1 MIRENEKIPW
11 MDSRAHFLAGMM
23 FLARMHSRYRPLLYA
38 RMRMTSL
45 SGCSR
50 SFPRENVSSR
60 QNVFSLLTA
69 MVGEN
74 YTRVIAV
81 SSKNLA
87 GECAR
92 TGVTWQCAI
101 HGELHQ
107 YWLASI
113 HCRNKSTL
121 IGSYIYVYIYT
132 CMYIYIY
139 IYYIDASQH
148 WYLIIEIQSLIFN
161 RFDHWDSIVC
171 DDWDLIIDIEC
182 FGHLITNG
190 DLPEYIVESPPVR
203 KHARQMPT
211 PDRS

>member
-1 MIRENEKIPW
+1 MN
-11 MDSRAHFLAGMM
+11 SRAHFLARMM
-23 FLARMHSRYRPLLYA
+23 FLVGMHSRYRPLLYA

-45 SGCSR
+45 NGCPR

-60 QNVFSLLTA
+60 ENIFWLQTA

-74 YTRVIAV
+74 DTRVIAV

-92 TGVTWQCAI
+92 RGVIWQCAI
-101 HGELHQ
+101 YGRV
-107 YWLASI
+107 ASI
-113 HCRNKSTL
+113 LTCLYTL
-121 IGSYIYVYIYT
+121 QEQVHIDQIIYICAYIYIYVYIYICILDWRKST
-132 CMYIYIY
+132 LIF
-139 IYYIDASQH
+139 DQ
-148 WYLIIEIQSLIFN
+148 WYLIIDIQSFWSLRFN
-161 RFDHWDSIVC
+161 RSDH
-171 DDWDLIIDIEC
+171 WDLIIDIER

-203 KHARQMPT
+203 KHARQMPP